1 MVRYKH
7 TVSSSKVIPAPP
19 ESAAADVTDRRVR
32 RENRDES
39 HKLTALGGLAA
50 LSLDALSS
58 VAYGPEAIVVVLVA
72 AGAGAVRFTLPIS
85 AAIAALLIVLVVSY
99 RQVIAVHP
107 DGGGAY
113 AVAKKDLTP
122 RLSLLAAA
130 SLVVD
135 YVLTVA
141 VSLAAGAASLGS
153 VFPWPTT
160 CCWSASSAC
169 SCSPRSTSSGSPSRL
184 GRSCCP
190 RSYSS
195 SGSSRSSSSAWGAT
209 IQ

>member
-1 MVRYKH
+1 MDSADAV
-7 TVSSSKVIPAPP
+7 PPP
-19 ESAAADVTDRRVR
+19 ETITDRRVR
-32 RENRDES
+32 RENTDDA
-39 HKLTALGGLAA
+39 HKLTALGGLSA

-85 AAIAALLIVLVVSY
+85 IAITVLLMVLVVSY

-113 AVAKKDLTP
+113 AIAKASLGP
-122 RLSLLAAA
+122 RTSLLAAA

-153 VFPWPTT
+153 VFPSLAHHLLAVSMIGLVILVALNLVGIAESAKALMLPTIVFLVSILAIVVLGLT
-160 CCWSASSAC
+160 
-169 SCSPRSTSSGSPSRL
+169 RSHPVATRRSGS
-184 GRSCCP
+184 C
-190 RSYSS
+190 
-195 SGSSRSSSSAWGAT
+195 
-209 IQ
+209 